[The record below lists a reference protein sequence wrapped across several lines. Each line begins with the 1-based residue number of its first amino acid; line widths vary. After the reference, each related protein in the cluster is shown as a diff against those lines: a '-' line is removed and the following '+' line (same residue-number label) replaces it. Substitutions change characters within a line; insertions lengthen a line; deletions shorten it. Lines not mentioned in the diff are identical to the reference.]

1 MELMIEDDIEDIGII
16 NENNVFVPPPNIGS
30 FKTINRVSFSKNI
43 EESNTN
49 TNNLHKNI
57 KPILKNKIIGKD
69 QNNVVEKKKIS
80 YENILSSMGMC
91 VVDGKLQLFN
101 KNTQQQQNQQQQQ
114 QQQTQYKKPQY
125 QQQQYQ
131 QQQYQQQQ
139 YQQQQ
144 YQEQQQQN
152 DSLPVSR
159 LTKEHYKRQLLVQY
173 INRQKE
179 IIRINQVKSK
189 KLMFPNPNVNINIS
203 NTLKNNNQSNKI
215 FNLIGK

>member
-1 MELMIEDDIEDIGII
+1 MIEDDIEDIGII

-125 QQQQYQ
+125 QQQQN
-131 QQQYQQQQ
+131 
-139 YQQQQ
+139 QQQQ
-144 YQEQQQQN
+144 YQEQQYQQQQN

-159 LTKEHYKRQLLVQY
+159 LTKEHYKRQLLLQY

>member
-114 QQQTQYKKPQY
+114 QQQQTQYKKPQY
-125 QQQQYQ
+125 QQQQN
-131 QQQYQQQQ
+131 
-139 YQQQQ
+139 QQQQ
-144 YQEQQQQN
+144 YQEQQYQEQQQN

>member
-1 MELMIEDDIEDIGII
+1 MIEDDIEDIGII

-114 QQQTQYKKPQY
+114 QQQQTQYKKPQY
-125 QQQQYQ
+125 QQQQN
-131 QQQYQQQQ
+131 
-139 YQQQQ
+139 QQQQ
-144 YQEQQQQN
+144 YQEQQQN

>member
-125 QQQQYQ
+125 QQQQN
-131 QQQYQQQQ
+131 
-139 YQQQQ
+139 QQQQ
-144 YQEQQQQN
+144 YQEQQYQQQQN

-159 LTKEHYKRQLLVQY
+159 LTKEHYKRQLLLQY

>member
-114 QQQTQYKKPQY
+114 QQQQTQYKKPQY
-125 QQQQYQ
+125 QQQQN
-131 QQQYQQQQ
+131 
-139 YQQQQ
+139 QQQQ
-144 YQEQQQQN
+144 YQEQQQN

>member
-49 TNNLHKNI
+49 TNNIHKNI

-125 QQQQYQ
+125 QQQQN
-131 QQQYQQQQ
+131 
-139 YQQQQ
+139 QQQQ
-144 YQEQQQQN
+144 YQEQQYQEQQQN

-189 KLMFPNPNVNINIS
+189 KLMFPNPNVNIKVS

>member
-125 QQQQYQ
+125 QQQQN
-131 QQQYQQQQ
+131 
-139 YQQQQ
+139 QQQQ
-144 YQEQQQQN
+144 YQEQQQN

>member
-1 MELMIEDDIEDIGII
+1 MELMIEDEIEDIGII

-101 KNTQQQQNQQQQQ
+101 KNTQQKQNQQQQNQQQ

-125 QQQQYQ
+125 QEQ
-131 QQQYQQQQ
+131 QQQYQQ
-139 YQQQQ
+139 YQEQQ